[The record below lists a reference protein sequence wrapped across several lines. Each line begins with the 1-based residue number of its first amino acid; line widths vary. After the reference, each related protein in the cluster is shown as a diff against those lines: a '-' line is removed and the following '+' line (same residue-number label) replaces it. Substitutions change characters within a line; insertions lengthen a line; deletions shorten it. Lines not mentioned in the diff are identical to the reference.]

1 MTVAD
6 TSTAPVRTRGS
17 QAATTKPSRVAAMF
31 ERVAPPLVAGL
42 LFLVAWEVLVHLL
55 DVSRFILPPPSAIA
69 LSVVKHFPV
78 LMEALGFTAQ
88 ITLVAF
94 AAAVI
99 LGVTTGVLII
109 QNAGV
114 ERMVW
119 PYAVA
124 LQVTPMIAIA
134 PLVVIWVWLD
144 RVWLSLMILATIVAY
159 FPMLSNTVIGLKSAD
174 RGLSEMFTLYRATRW
189 QRFRYLQM
197 PTALPFI
204 LGGARISAGLSA
216 IGGVVAEFVAG
227 SGASNGLA
235 WQIIHAGS
243 MLDVPRMFAALFV
256 LSCFGLAAPLPAP
269 MCRAERNPAPT
280 GRPSGASAT
289 PRGGRRRTGPDKRP
303 RRCRRRGQGR
313 QSLQELERVG

>member
-6 TSTAPVRTRGS
+6 TSAEPVRTRES
-17 QAATTKPSRVAAMF
+17 PAVPATPSRLAAML
-31 ERVAPPLVAGL
+31 EGVAPPVLAGVV
-42 LFLVAWEVLVHLL
+42 FLGLWEVLVHVL
-55 DVSRFILPPPSAIA
+55 DVSRFILPPPSSIAI
-69 LSVVKHFPV
+69 SVVTHFPV
-78 LMEALGFTAQ
+78 LMEALAFTAQ

-109 QNAGV
+109 QNARV

-134 PLVVIWVWLD
+134 PLVVIWVGLD
-144 RVWLSLMILATIVAY
+144 RVWLSLMILATIVAF

-204 LGGARISAGLSA
+204 LGGARISAGLSV

-256 LSCFGLAAPLPAP
+256 LSCFGLSIWYV
-269 MCRAERNPAPT
+269 T
-280 GRPSGASAT
+280 IT
-289 PRGGRRRTGPDKRP
+289 V
-303 RRCRRRGQGR
+303 
-313 QSLQELERVG
+313 QSRLLRHWHESEVRE